1 MKIPKADKA
10 VIATDKLCDYFLNP
24 VHRRGGSKAKL
35 LLSMG
40 YSGDDWQRLESDLR
54 VHHLAAE
61 VDCETDSDYGQRYE
75 IVAPLPDIDG
85 GLVLFRSI
93 WQIDIGTDFPRL
105 ITMYPE

>member
-10 VIATDKLCDYFLNP
+10 VIATDKLCDYLLNP
-24 VHRRGGSKAKL
+24 VHPRGGSKARL
-35 LLSMG
+35 LRSMG

-61 VDCETDSDYGQRYE
+61 VDFE
-75 IVAPLPDIDG
+75 
-85 GLVLFRSI
+85 
-93 WQIDIGTDFPRL
+93 TDFPRL

>member
-1 MKIPKADKA
+1 MMIPNADEA
-10 VIATDKLCDYFLNP
+10 VIAKDKLCDYLLNP

-54 VHHLAAE
+54 VHHLAAD

-75 IVAPLPDIDG
+75 IVAPLPDSAG
-85 GLVLFRSI
+85 GRVQFRSV
-93 WQIDIGTDFPRL
+93 WQIGIGTDFPRL
-105 ITMYPE
+105 ITPYPE

>member
-1 MKIPKADKA
+1 MMIPNADKA
-10 VIATDKLCDYFLNP
+10 VIAKDKLCEYLLNP

-54 VHHLAAE
+54 VHHLTAE
-61 VDCETDSDYGQRYE
+61 VDCETDTDYGKRYE
-75 IVAPLPDIDG
+75 IVAPLPGLGG